1 MQLPSNHT
9 LPPNFAI
16 CGGSHTTSKIN
27 TKRKKSS
34 KTNQLMMSLIELC
47 IIKTYDKLLVFM
59 LLLDSCDAPIP
70 VKVPVYSPVISS
82 TNSKSFNLLRISSVS
97 LIVVTWRDT
106 K

>member
-59 LLLDSCDAPIP
+59 PPSGLCDAPIP
-70 VKVPVYSPVISS
+70 VKVPVYSPSI
-82 TNSKSFNLLRISSVS
+82 NSKSFNLLRISSVS
-97 LIVVTWRDT
+97 LIFIT
-106 K
+106 